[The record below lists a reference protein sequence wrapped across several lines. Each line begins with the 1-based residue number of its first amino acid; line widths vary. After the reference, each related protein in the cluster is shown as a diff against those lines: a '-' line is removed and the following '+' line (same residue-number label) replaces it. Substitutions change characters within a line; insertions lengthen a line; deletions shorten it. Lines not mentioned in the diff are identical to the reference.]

1 MKCPYC
7 GHPDTRVVDSR
18 PSDEGAAIRRR
29 RECPAC
35 GRRFT
40 TYERTQLEPLMVVKR
55 DGRRE
60 PFNADKLLR
69 GLLLACEKRPVDPEV
84 LRRFAYTFE
93 DQVTGPEIS
102 SEEIGLKAMAFLRDL
117 DHVAYI
123 RFASVY
129 REFDSVERFIEEIQR
144 LGGVDKKEGA

>member
-7 GHPDTRVVDSR
+7 SAENTQVMDTRENEDGDTV
-18 PSDEGAAIRRR
+18 RRR
-29 RECPAC
+29 RRCLAC
-35 GRRFT
+35 DKRFT

-55 DGRRE
+55 DGRKE
-60 PFNADKLLR
+60 PFNPDKLLR
-69 GLLLACEKRPVDPEV
+69 GLLLACEKRPVSEEV

-93 DQVTGPEIS
+93 DQVSGPEIT
-102 SEEIGLKAMAFLRDL
+102 SEEIGLKALAFLKEL

-129 REFDSVERFIEEIQR
+129 REFDSVERFIEEIR
-144 LGGVDKKEGA
+144 SLASLDKKEGD